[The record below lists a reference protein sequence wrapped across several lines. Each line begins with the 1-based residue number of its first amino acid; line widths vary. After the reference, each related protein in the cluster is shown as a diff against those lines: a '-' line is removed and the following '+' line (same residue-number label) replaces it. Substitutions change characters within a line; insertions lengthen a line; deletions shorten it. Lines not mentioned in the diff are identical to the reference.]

1 MLILLHKERTENE
14 IMQPLQSLL
23 TALAN
28 KYEEELQINEDM
40 KDLAIFLLCFCTP
53 LTAYA
58 ILKKI
63 YEELLPEDWMV

>member
-28 KYEEELQINEDM
+28 KYEEELQINEVSIIDRN
-40 KDLAIFLLCFCTP
+40 KLFSVNLWINR
-53 LTAYA
+53 
-58 ILKKI
+58 KKF
-63 YEELLPEDWMV
+63 